1 MINNAIL
8 RISNPWAMAPNIHD
22 ILTHK
27 DKPMSNPLENAVTR
41 TTPPFRA
48 DHVGSFLRPEA
59 VKLARQQAQE
69 GTITLEALR
78 AVEDTAIAALVEQ
91 QKACGLHVVTDGEL
105 RRSWWHYDFFAG
117 LDGIEKVATEK
128 ALAFH
133 GVQPKAEK
141 VILTGKVDFGNHP
154 MLADFAFLHSVAGN
168 AVAKMCIP
176 SPAILH
182 MVLAVRDEQF
192 TLPACYA
199 NDDAFCQGLVE
210 AYQKAVLAFYAA
222 GCRYLQLDDTS
233 WGSLCSP
240 EERAKME
247 KRGINPDAIAK
258 RYVAMLNEVIA
269 VRPKD
274 MTITMHIC
282 RGNFRSTWLT
292 SGGYEPVAEELFG
305 NAKLDGFFLEY
316 DTERA
321 GNFAP
326 LRHIQNQQVVLGLV
340 SSKVGTL
347 ENKEEVKKRIAEAA
361 QYVPINQLCLS
372 PQCGFSST
380 EEGNIITQEEQWDK
394 IRLVVQTAAQVWK

>member
-1 MINNAIL
+1 MNNAL
-8 RISNPWAMAPNIHD
+8 NTAG
-22 ILTHK
+22 
-27 DKPMSNPLENAVTR
+27 TR

-48 DHVGSFLRPEA
+48 DHVGSFLRPES
-59 VKLARQQAQE
+59 VKLARQQAHD
-69 GTITLEALR
+69 GTITPEALR
-78 AVEDTAIAALVEQ
+78 TVEDAAISALVGQ

-105 RRSWWHYDFFAG
+105 RRSWWHYDFFEG
-117 LDGIEKVATEK
+117 LEGIEKVATEQ

-141 VILTGKVDFGNHP
+141 VVLTGKVDFVNHP
-154 MLADFAFLHSVAGN
+154 MLRDFAFLHSVAGN
-168 AVAKMCIP
+168 AVVKMCIP

-182 MVLAVRDEQF
+182 MVLAVRDSQF
-192 TLPACYA
+192 TLPPCYA
-199 NDDAFCQGLVE
+199 NDDAFCAGLV
-210 AYQKAVLAFYAA
+210 AVYQKAVLAFYAA

-240 EERAKME
+240 EERAKMQQ
-247 KRGINPDAIAK
+247 RGINPDALAK
-258 RYVAMLNEVIA
+258 RYVAMVNEVIA

-305 NAKLDGFFLEY
+305 KAKLDGFFLEY

-321 GNFAP
+321 GDFTP
-326 LRHIQNQQVVLGLV
+326 LRHIKNQQVVLGLV

-380 EEGNIITQEEQWDK
+380 EEGNILTEEEQWNK
-394 IRLVVQTAAQVWK
+394 IRMVVETAAEVWK